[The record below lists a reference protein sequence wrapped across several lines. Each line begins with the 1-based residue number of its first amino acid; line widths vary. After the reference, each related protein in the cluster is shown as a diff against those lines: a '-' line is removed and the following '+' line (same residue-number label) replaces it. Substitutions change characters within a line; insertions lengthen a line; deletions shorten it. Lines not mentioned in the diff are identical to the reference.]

1 MTGHHLR
8 STARDSRLRGARRRG
23 AVVLDIYEVA
33 FLAGGPQRVAEVALL
48 GLRERGWITVLGPR
62 VRAERRAEE
71 PPEHPVERALTGLC
85 PRGKGVAVVLTAVA
99 RGPEVA
105 EIRGRLRAARL
116 LGPVRP
122 RPSMAGRRRLAAARA
137 EGVWPAY
144 VFEGPPAVPDRLL
157 RRVIQQANP
166 LPSGLGRT
174 LVRMGK
180 ALDRADHDDHGHDAG
195 HGGGDGHGCGGGG
208 GGGGGGD

>member
-1 MTGHHLR
+1 M
-8 STARDSRLRGARRRG
+8 
-23 AVVLDIYEVA
+23 VLDIYEVA

-208 GGGGGGD
+208 GGGGD